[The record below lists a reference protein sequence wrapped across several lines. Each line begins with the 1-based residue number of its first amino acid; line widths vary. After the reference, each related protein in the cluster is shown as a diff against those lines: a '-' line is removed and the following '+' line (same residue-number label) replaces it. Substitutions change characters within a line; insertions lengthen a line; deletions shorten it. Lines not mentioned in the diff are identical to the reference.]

1 MHQLHTMIVL
11 HGNPE
16 LTHKTCFRTHP
27 DQLRETLARNI
38 RLLRARKGM
47 SQEALAFDSGINR
60 TYVSDVERGIRNISL
75 DNISRLAKAL
85 GVPAWSLL
93 KEDKAA
99 LLVRCRAG
107 PGLIHRH
114 HTERASRA
122 TWAGPILSADRL
134 GCRLRPSRVGSP

>member
-1 MHQLHTMIVL
+1 M
-11 HGNPE
+11 
-16 LTHKTCFRTHP
+16 KRTHP

-93 KEDKAA
+93 KEDEAA
-99 LLVRCRAG
+99 
-107 PGLIHRH
+107 
-114 HTERASRA
+114 
-122 TWAGPILSADRL
+122 
-134 GCRLRPSRVGSP
+134 